1 MSTASKW
8 FVPPDVYFASIE
20 DYAVVGESAVY
31 VKTNLIEYPGH
42 REMAVYDSESVC
54 PGVRELRLCVDDIF
68 RLFADDYDDDDDDD
82 EGLRLLYADVDR
94 DNEEHQ
100 QRVRDAAMAGF
111 VEAEST
117 DVQEAKR
124 GIVEHWAM
132 SDKHELPEDIREE
145 RMAKHEEAF
154 ENEARRGTVGYV
166 PKQLIDYVL
175 GLKSEEDRRR
185 VLMII
190 SRQHRRKSPRP
201 VLLLL
206 GMIDKFSPGV
216 REGWLIGYDFYANN
230 IIIKPYNAV
239 DGTRTEHPLTEKWD
253 TQLPD
258 DGVSWKGHPVDF
270 VAHELRQFSKEI
282 DDHEKRE
289 QESKSERQT
298 YGFKLL
304 VYNTITRWIHR
315 HWDALTSVKPA
326 ENEVAYCPADELEGL
341 RDRIQAEAEKVTF
354 TYQTPDKEDRLMLL
368 FKNMQRALEAL
379 ETAIQYEVH
388 VAKEAGKEDV
398 ALNAAKLYGRGVEQL
413 RSFNLN
419 PEKPL

>member
-31 VKTNLIEYPGH
+31 VKNNLIEYPGH
-42 REMAVYDSESVC
+42 REMAVYDSEPVC
-54 PGVRELRLCVDDIF
+54 PGVRELRLCVGDTF
-68 RLFADDYDDDDDDD
+68 RLFADDYDDKDND

-111 VEAEST
+111 VGAEST

-132 SDKHELPEDIREE
+132 SDKHELPEDMREE

-154 ENEARRGTVGYV
+154 ENEAQRSTVGYV

-216 REGWLIGYDFYANN
+216 REGWLIGYDFYADN
-230 IIIKPYNAV
+230 IIIKPYHAV

-253 TQLPD
+253 IQLPD
-258 DGVSWKGHPVDF
+258 DGVSWKSHPVDF
-270 VAHELRQFSKEI
+270 VAHELPQLLKEI
-282 DDHEKRE
+282 DDHEERE
-289 QESKSERQT
+289 QESKSKSQT
-298 YGFKLL
+298 HGFKLL
-304 VYNTITRWIHR
+304 AYHTVIRWIQR
-315 HWDALTSVKPA
+315 HWDAMTSVEPF
-326 ENEVAYCPADELEGL
+326 ESEVAYCSADELGEFE
-341 RDRIQAEAEKVTF
+341 DIIQVEAEKVTF
-354 TYQTPDKEDRLMLL
+354 TYQRPDKEDPLMPL
-368 FKNMQRALEAL
+368 FKLMQRSLEAS
-379 ETAIQYEVH
+379 EAAVQYEVH
-388 VAKEAGKEDV
+388 LAKEAGKEDV
-398 ALNAAKLYGRGVEQL
+398 ALNAAKLYERGVEQL

>member
-8 FVPPDVYFASIE
+8 FAPPDVYFASIE
-20 DYAVVGESAVY
+20 DYAVDGESAVY
-31 VKTNLIEYPGH
+31 VKNNLIEDPEH
-42 REMAVYDSESVC
+42 RALAVYDSTPVC
-54 PGVRELRLCVDDIF
+54 PGVRELHPDLGDIF
-68 RLFADDYDDDDDDD
+68 RLFVDDEHNYGD

-100 QRVRDAAMAGF
+100 QRVKDAAMAGF

-117 DVQEAKR
+117 DVQKAIR
-124 GIVEHWAM
+124 GIVERWAM
-132 SDKHELPEDIREE
+132 RAKHEQPEDIREE
-145 RMAKHEEAF
+145 RMAAHQEAF
-154 ENEARRGTVGYV
+154 EDEARRGTVGYIQ
-166 PKQLIDYVL
+166 KHLIDHVL
-175 GLKSEEDRRR
+175 GFKSEEDRRR

-216 REGWLIGYDFYANN
+216 KEGWLIGYDFYADH
-230 IIIKPYNAV
+230 IIIKPYHAV
-239 DGTRTEHPLTEKWD
+239 EGTGSEHPLTEKWD
-253 TQLPD
+253 IQLPD

-270 VAHELRQFSKEI
+270 VAHQLPQLLKEI
-282 DDHEKRE
+282 DDHEERE
-289 QESKSERQT
+289 QESKSESRN

-304 VYNTITRWIHR
+304 VYHTVTRWIHR
-315 HWDALTSVKPA
+315 HWDALTNVEPA
-326 ENEVAYCPADELEGL
+326 ESEVAYCSADELEDFE
-341 RDRIQAEAEKVTF
+341 DRIQAEAEKVTF

-368 FKNMQRALEAL
+368 FKNMQRELEVL
-379 ETAIQYEVH
+379 ETAVQYEVH

-398 ALNAAKLYGRGVEQL
+398 ALNAAKLYERAVEQL

>member
-31 VKTNLIEYPGH
+31 VKNNLIEYPEH
-42 REMAVYDSESVC
+42 RALAVYDSTPVC
-54 PGVRELRLCVDDIF
+54 PGVRERHPDMGDIF
-68 RLFADDYDDDDDDD
+68 RLFVDDEHNRDD

-117 DVQEAKR
+117 DVQEAIR
-124 GIVEHWAM
+124 GIVERWAM
-132 SDKHELPEDIREE
+132 RAKHEQPEDIREE
-145 RMAKHEEAF
+145 RMAMHEEAF
-154 ENEARRGTVGYV
+154 EDEARRGTVGYIH
-166 PKQLIDYVL
+166 KHLIDHVL

-206 GMIDKFSPGV
+206 DMIDKFSPGAK
-216 REGWLIGYDFYANN
+216 EGWLIGYDFYADK
-230 IIIKPYNAV
+230 IIIKPYHAV
-239 DGTRTEHPLTEKWD
+239 EGTGSEHPLTEKWD
-253 TQLPD
+253 IQLPD

-270 VAHELRQFSKEI
+270 VAHELPQLLKEI
-282 DDHEKRE
+282 DDHEERE
-289 QESKSERQT
+289 QESKSKSQT

-304 VYNTITRWIHR
+304 AYHTVTRWIHR
-315 HWDALTSVKPA
+315 HWDAMTSVKPA
-326 ENEVAYCPADELEGL
+326 ESEVAYCSADELEGFE
-341 RDRIQAEAEKVTF
+341 DRIQAEAEKFTF
-354 TYQTPDKEDRLMLL
+354 TDQTPDKEDDPLMLL
-368 FKNMQRALEAL
+368 FKNMQRALEVL
-379 ETAIQYEVH
+379 ETAVQYEVH
-388 VAKEAGKEDV
+388 GAKEAGKEDM
-398 ALNAAKLYGRGVEQL
+398 ALNAAKLYKRGVEQL

-419 PEKPL
+419 PEKPM